1 MSKVSNILARKGHDT
16 VSCSP
21 SNTVYQALEMM
32 SEKNIGALVVKS
44 GNRYLG
50 IMTERDYSRKVI
62 LKGRHSSETAV
73 EEIMSVDLPK
83 ISPEDSVEHCME
95 LMSDKNIRY
104 LPVFINDE
112 LAGIISIS
120 DVVKETILQQ
130 KETINH
136 LKDYIQGAG

>member
-1 MSKVSNILARKGHDT
+1 MAKVSNILARKGHDT
-16 VSCSP
+16 ISIAP
-21 SNTVYQALEMM
+21 STSVYQALELMAD
-32 SEKNIGALVVKS
+32 KNIGALVVQN
-44 GNRYLG
+44 GENYLG
-50 IMTERDYSRKVI
+50 IITERDYSRKVI
-62 LKGRHSSETAV
+62 LKGKHSSDTTA
-73 EEIMSVDLPK
+73 EEIMSTDLPR

-104 LPVFINDE
+104 LPVFINAR

-136 LKDYIQGAG
+136 LQDYIHGNG

>member
-1 MSKVSNILARKGHDT
+1 MAKVSNILARKGHDAI
-16 VSCSP
+16 SIAP
-21 SNTVYQALEMM
+21 STSVYHALELMA
-32 SEKNIGALVVKS
+32 EKNIGALVVRN
-44 GNRYLG
+44 GENYLG
-50 IMTERDYSRKVI
+50 IITERDYSRKVI
-62 LKGRHSSETAV
+62 LKGKHSSDTTV
-73 EEIMSVDLPK
+73 EEIMSTELPH

-104 LPVFINDE
+104 LPVFINGQ

-136 LKDYIQGAG
+136 LQDYIHSNG

>member
-1 MSKVSNILARKGHDT
+1 MAKVSNILGRKGHDAISIPPAT
-16 VSCSP
+16 
-21 SNTVYQALEMM
+21 TVYRALELMA
-32 SEKNIGALVVKS
+32 EKNIGSLVVKE
-44 GNRYLG
+44 GENFLG

-62 LKGRHSSETAV
+62 LKGKHSSDTTV
-73 EEIMSVDLPK
+73 EEIMSTDLPK
-83 ISPEDSVEHCME
+83 VTPEDSVERCME

-104 LPVFINDE
+104 LPVFIGQQ

-136 LKDYIQGAG
+136 LQDYIHSGG

>member
-1 MSKVSNILARKGHDT
+1 MAKVSNILARKGHDAI
-16 VSCSP
+16 SIAP
-21 SNTVYQALEMM
+21 STSVYHALELMAD
-32 SEKNIGALVVKS
+32 KNIGALVVRN
-44 GNRYLG
+44 GENYLG
-50 IMTERDYSRKVI
+50 IITERDYSRKVI
-62 LKGRHSSETAV
+62 LKGKHSSDTTV
-73 EEIMSVDLPK
+73 EEIMSTELPH

-104 LPVFINDE
+104 LPVFINGQ

-136 LKDYIQGAG
+136 LKDYIHSNG

>member
-1 MSKVSNILARKGHDT
+1 MAKVSNILARKGHDT
-16 VSCSP
+16 ISIVP
-21 SNTVYQALEMM
+21 STSVYQALELMAD
-32 SEKNIGALVVKS
+32 KNIGALVVKN
-44 GNRYLG
+44 GEHYLG
-50 IMTERDYSRKVI
+50 IITERDYSRKVI
-62 LKGRHSSETAV
+62 LKGKHSSDTTV
-73 EEIMSVDLPK
+73 EEIMSTELPH

-104 LPVFINDE
+104 LPVFINAQ

-136 LKDYIQGAG
+136 LKDYIHGNG

>member
-1 MSKVSNILARKGHDT
+1 MAKVSNILARKGHDT
-16 VSCSP
+16 ISIPP
-21 SNTVYQALEMM
+21 STTVYQALELMAD
-32 SEKNIGALVVKS
+32 KNIGALVVMT
-44 GNRYLG
+44 GENYLG
-50 IMTERDYSRKVI
+50 IITERDYSRKVI
-62 LKGRHSSETAV
+62 LKGKHSSDTTV
-73 EEIMSVDLPK
+73 EEIMSTDLPH

-104 LPVFINDE
+104 LPVFINAR

-136 LKDYIQGAG
+136 LQDYIHGNG

>member
-1 MSKVSNILARKGHDT
+1 MAKVSNILARKGHDAI
-16 VSCSP
+16 SIAP
-21 SNTVYQALEMM
+21 STSVYQALELMA
-32 SEKNIGALVVKS
+32 EKNIGALVVRK
-44 GNRYLG
+44 GENYLG
-50 IMTERDYSRKVI
+50 IITERDYSRKVI
-62 LKGRHSSETAV
+62 LKGKHSSDTTV
-73 EEIMSVDLPK
+73 EEIMSTELPH

-104 LPVFINDE
+104 LPVFINGQ

-136 LKDYIQGAG
+136 LQDYIHSNG

>member
-1 MSKVSNILARKGHDT
+1 MAKVSNILARKGHDAI
-16 VSCSP
+16 SIAP
-21 SNTVYQALEMM
+21 STSVYHALELM
-32 SEKNIGALVVKS
+32 SEKNIGALVVRN
-44 GNRYLG
+44 GENYLG
-50 IMTERDYSRKVI
+50 IITERDYSRKVI
-62 LKGRHSSETAV
+62 LKGKHSSDTTV
-73 EEIMSVDLPK
+73 EEIMSTELPH

-104 LPVFINDE
+104 LPVFINGQ

-136 LKDYIQGAG
+136 LQDYIHSNG